1 MSSRKE
7 SKQQRRSA
15 IMEKRRR
22 MDQVASQI
30 IQERVERRLAIL
42 EDLKQKI
49 AMVEEQEST
58 PAVDATEEEEVPV
71 SEVEVV

>member
-1 MSSRKE
+1 MSRRKE

-30 IQERVERRLAIL
+30 VQERIERRLAIL
-42 EDLKQKI
+42 EDIKQKI
-49 AMVEEQEST
+49 AMIEEQEST
-58 PAVDATEEEEVPV
+58 PEVDVTEEKVPV